1 MTLFDKTTTKKLLL
15 GVLAFMLVAL
25 PALAE
30 KSSPPAPGPA
40 KPFNV
45 PPRQQFTLP
54 NGLVANLVRYGSMPK
69 VQIMVAVRTGGL
81 NEAPNQVW
89 LSDITGQLMREG
101 TKAKTAEQVDAAF
114 ARMGGELTINV
125 TNDQTLITAD
135 VLSSHA
141 AEAAALLA
149 EVATQPRLPES
160 EIARLKNDQLRRLA
174 IAKTQPQNLANDRLR
189 RVLYGDHPYGRV
201 FSTEAMISGFT
212 QADVQKFYD
221 ENFGAQRTKVYV
233 AGKFD
238 PAAVKAALNKGF
250 SGWKK
255 GPEVLINIPKTT
267 AVRGFELVDRPKA
280 VQSTLF
286 IGLPTIDPSNPDYV
300 PLLVTHTMLGG
311 SFISRITQNIRENKG
326 YTYSPSAQ
334 ISSRYRDA
342 YWVERADVTTA
353 VTGPSMKE
361 IFGEID
367 GIRSNPPDA
376 AEVGR
381 IQRYMSGVFVLQNSS
396 RGGLIG
402 QMNFVDLHGLGDEY
416 LRTYVQKVN
425 AVTGADVQ
433 RMAQKY
439 LDPGK
444 MTIVVVGDKE
454 KINDQ
459 IAPYQ
464 SAAMKK

>member
-1 MTLFDKTTTKKLLL
+1 MTNSKKLLL
-15 GVLAFMLVAL
+15 LAVALMLVAL

-54 NGLVANLVRYGSMPK
+54 NGLVANLVQYGAIPK
-69 VQIMVAVRTGGL
+69 AQIAVAIRAGNL

-89 LSDITGQLMREG
+89 LADLTGQLLREG
-101 TKAKTAEQVDAAF
+101 TKSKTAEEVDAAF
-114 ARMGGELTINV
+114 ARMGGQLNIVV

-135 VLSSHA
+135 VLSKYA
-141 AEAAALLA
+141 AEAATLLA
-149 EVATQPRLPES
+149 EIATQPRLPES
-160 EIARLKNDQLRRLA
+160 EMARLKKDQLRRLA
-174 IAKTQPQNLANDRLR
+174 IGKTQPGQLALERFR
-189 RVLYGDHPYGRV
+189 KVLYGEHPYGRV
-201 FSTEAMISGFT
+201 FATEAMLNGYT
-212 QADVQKFYD
+212 QADVQKFHD
-221 ENFGAQRTKVYV
+221 ENFGAQRTRAYV

-238 PAAVKAALNKGF
+238 PVAVKAALTQGF
-250 SGWKK
+250 SGWAK
-255 GPEVLINIPKTT
+255 GPEPLINTPRTN
-267 AVRGFELVDRPKA
+267 AVRGLELVEKPAA
-280 VQSTLF
+280 VQSTLY

-300 PLLVTHTMLGG
+300 PLLLTNTMLGG

-326 YTYSPSAQ
+326 YTYSPSSQVSA
-334 ISSRYRDA
+334 RYRDA
-342 YWVERADVTTA
+342 YWMESADVTTEK
-353 VTGPSMKE
+353 TGPSMKE
-361 IFGEID
+361 IFAEIE
-367 GIRSNPPDA
+367 GIRNTPPDA

-396 RGGLIG
+396 RGGLIN
-402 QMNFVDLHGLGDEY
+402 QMNFVDLHGLGDDY
-416 LRTYVQKVN
+416 LRTFVQKVN

-439 LDPGK
+439 IDPNR

-454 KINDQ
+454 KISDQ

-464 SAAMKK
+464 PAAIKK

>member
-1 MTLFDKTTTKKLLL
+1 MKTTTKTLLL
-15 GVLAFMLVAL
+15 ALALMLLAL
-25 PALAE
+25 PVLAE

-40 KPFNV
+40 KPFKV

-54 NGLVANLVRYGSMPK
+54 NGLVGNLVEYGSIPK
-69 VQIMVAVRTGGL
+69 VQITVAVRAGGL

-101 TKAKTAEQVDAAF
+101 TKSKTAEEVDAAF

-135 VLSSHA
+135 VLASHA

-149 EVATQPRLPES
+149 EVATEPRLPES
-160 EIARLKNDQLRRLA
+160 EMARLKNDQLRRLA
-174 IAKTQPQNLANDRLR
+174 IGKTQPGNLANERFR
-189 RVLYGDHPYGRV
+189 KVLYGDHPYGRV
-201 FSTEAMISGFT
+201 FSTEEMIKGYT
-212 QADVQKFYD
+212 VADVQKFYD
-221 ENFGAQRTKVYV
+221 QNFGAQRTRVYV

-238 PAAVKAALNKGF
+238 PAAVKAALTKGF

-255 GPEVLINIPKTT
+255 GPEPLIDIPKTT
-267 AVRGFELVDRPKA
+267 AVRGFELVDRPKS

-300 PLLVTHTMLGG
+300 PLLVAHTMLGG

-334 ISSRYRDA
+334 LSSRYRDA
-342 YWVERADVTTA
+342 YWLERADVTTA

-361 IFGEID
+361 IFAEID
-367 GIRSNPPDA
+367 GIRNTPPDA

-396 RGGLIG
+396 RGGLIN
-402 QMNFVDLHGLGDEY
+402 QMNFVDLHGVGDDY
-416 LRTYVQKVN
+416 LRTFVQKVN
-425 AVTGADVQ
+425 AVTGGDVQ

-454 KINDQ
+454 KISDQ

-464 SAAMKK
+464 TTAMKK